1 MSDIT
6 VAELAQ
12 WRASGKDFVLLD
24 VRNGDEVAAASLPDV
39 VHIAMHE
46 IPLRLSELPQNKP
59 IAVLCHHGTRS
70 VRVAGFLESRGFED
84 VVNVDGG
91 IDAYARQ
98 IDPSLPRY

>member
-6 VAELAQ
+6 VSELAQ

-24 VRNGDEVAAASLPDV
+24 VRNGDEIAAASLPDV

-46 IPLRLSELPQNKP
+46 IPLRFHELPQDKP
-59 IAVLCHHGTRS
+59 IAVLCHHGGRS
-70 VRVAGFLESRGFED
+70 ERVAGFLASRGFED

>member
-1 MSDIT
+1 LSDIS

-12 WRASGKDFVLLD
+12 WRATGKDFVLLD
-24 VRNGDEVAAASLPDV
+24 VRNGDEIAAASLPDI

-46 IPLRLSELPQNKP
+46 IPLRLNELPQDKP
-59 IAVLCHHGTRS
+59 IAVLCHHGARS
-70 VRVAGFLESRGFED
+70 ERVAGFLASRGFEG

-98 IDPSLPRY
+98 VDPSLPRY

>member
-12 WRASGKDFVLLD
+12 WRATGKDFVLLD

-70 VRVAGFLESRGFED
+70 ERVAGFLESRGFEG